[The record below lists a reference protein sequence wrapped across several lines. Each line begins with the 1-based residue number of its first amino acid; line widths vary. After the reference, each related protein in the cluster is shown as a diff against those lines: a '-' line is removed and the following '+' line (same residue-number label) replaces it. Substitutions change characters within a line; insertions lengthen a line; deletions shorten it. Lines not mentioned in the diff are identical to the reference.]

1 MGGSY
6 STIDDPSG
14 TIPFTI
20 DNVVGDSTYLIPLP
34 ASSWASTWTSNWR
47 IDMTVWWGHQHR
59 ILASATIIL
68 FSNSNVRGYPTCS
81 SYTGPYIF
89 WGHDAMV
96 NPGGNLE
103 SLVESESG
111 ATRLEA
117 TTAP

>member
-1 MGGSY
+1 MGVNMGLQSENRC
-6 STIDDPSG
+6 DC
-14 TIPFTI
+14 
-20 DNVVGDSTYLIPLP
+20 VVG
-34 ASSWASTWTSNWR
+34 ASTQD
-47 IDMTVWWGHQHR
+47 IG
-59 ILASATIIL
+59 LGYYFL
-68 FSNSNVRGYPTCS
+68 FSNSNDRGYPTGS